1 MSKKLKIALPKGS
14 LQDSTVELF
23 RKAGYNVYVSSRGYR
38 PTCDDDDLELFL
50 IRAQEI
56 GRYVNDGFID
66 CGITGRD
73 WIYENRADVEVL
85 TDLQYSKATSK
96 PTRWVLVV
104 PENSPITCAED
115 LQGKRIATEGVGI
128 TERWLQEK
136 GIKAHVEFSWG
147 ATEVKVPEL
156 VDAIVDITETGSSIK
171 ANKLRIVDTLM
182 TSYPQFIAN
191 RETMQD
197 EWKKQ
202 KLESLVMMLRG
213 ALEARR
219 KVGLKMNLPAAPSPT
234 WRKKAGW
241 PWKRSLTNPSSGIS
255 FRSSRPSARKAS
267 LNTRSTSWSTNFFL
281 TTVKQQTNHNHGIA
295 QKTP

>member
-38 PTCDDDDLELFL
+38 PTCDDDDL
-50 IRAQEI
+50 
-56 GRYVNDGFID
+56 NDGFID

-136 GIKAHVEFSWG
+136 GIEAHVEFSWG

-202 KLESLVMMLRG
+202 KLERLVMMLKG

-219 KVGLKMNLPAAPSPT
+219 KVGLKMNLPAV
-234 WRKKAGW
+234 
-241 PWKRSLTNPSSGIS
+241 
-255 FRSSRPSARKAS
+255 S
-267 LNTRSTSWSTNFFL
+267 LNGLVEALPSLRRPTISHLAEEGWL
-281 TTVKQQTNHNHGIA
+281 AVETVIDESVVRDIIPQLKALGAEGIIEYPLN
-295 QKTP
+295 KLVY

>member
-38 PTCDDDDLELFL
+38 PACDDDDLELFL

-104 PENSPITCAED
+104 PEI
-115 LQGKRIATEGVGI
+115 GR
-128 TERWLQEK
+128 
-136 GIKAHVEFSWG
+136 AHV
-147 ATEVKVPEL
+147 
-156 VDAIVDITETGSSIK
+156 
-171 ANKLRIVDTLM
+171 
-182 TSYPQFIAN
+182 
-191 RETMQD
+191 
-197 EWKKQ
+197 
-202 KLESLVMMLRG
+202 
-213 ALEARR
+213 
-219 KVGLKMNLPAAPSPT
+219 
-234 WRKKAGW
+234 
-241 PWKRSLTNPSSGIS
+241 
-255 FRSSRPSARKAS
+255 
-267 LNTRSTSWSTNFFL
+267 
-281 TTVKQQTNHNHGIA
+281 
-295 QKTP
+295 

>member
-38 PTCDDDDLELFL
+38 PACDDDDLELFL

-136 GIKAHVEFSWG
+136 GIEAHVEFSWG

-156 VDAIVDITETGSSIK
+156 VDA
-171 ANKLRIVDTLM
+171 IVDTLM

-202 KLESLVMMLRG
+202 KLERLVMMLKG

-219 KVGLKMNLPAAPSPT
+219 KVGLKMNLPAA
-234 WRKKAGW
+234 
-241 PWKRSLTNPSSGIS
+241 
-255 FRSSRPSARKAS
+255 S
-267 LNTRSTSWSTNFFL
+267 LNGLVEALPSLRRPTISHLAEEGWL
-281 TTVKQQTNHNHGIA
+281 AVETVIDESVVRDIIPQLKALGAEGIIEYPLN
-295 QKTP
+295 KLVY

>member
-1 MSKKLKIALPKGS
+1 MDFKYIIIRASSALLLLSGP
-14 LQDSTVELF
+14 LF
-23 RKAGYNVYVSSRGYR
+23 TA
-38 PTCDDDDLELFL
+38 CDDDDLELFL

-136 GIKAHVEFSWG
+136 GIEAHVEFSWG

-171 ANKLRIVDTLM
+171 GLPCLR
-182 TSYPQFIAN
+182 
-191 RETMQD
+191 
-197 EWKKQ
+197 K
-202 KLESLVMMLRG
+202 G
-213 ALEARR
+213 AYH
-219 KVGLKMNLPAAPSPT
+219 
-234 WRKKAGW
+234 
-241 PWKRSLTNPSSGIS
+241 SSG
-255 FRSSRPSARKAS
+255 
-267 LNTRSTSWSTNFFL
+267 
-281 TTVKQQTNHNHGIA
+281 
-295 QKTP
+295 

>member
-136 GIKAHVEFSWG
+136 GIEAHVEFSWG

-171 ANKLRIVDTLM
+171 ANKLRIVDT
-182 TSYPQFIAN
+182 
-191 RETMQD
+191 
-197 EWKKQ
+197 
-202 KLESLVMMLRG
+202 
-213 ALEARR
+213 
-219 KVGLKMNLPAAPSPT
+219 
-234 WRKKAGW
+234 
-241 PWKRSLTNPSSGIS
+241 
-255 FRSSRPSARKAS
+255 
-267 LNTRSTSWSTNFFL
+267 
-281 TTVKQQTNHNHGIA
+281 
-295 QKTP
+295 

>member
-38 PTCDDDDLELFL
+38 PACDDDDLELFL

-104 PENSPITCAED
+104 PESPPLPVRKTFRASASPRKAWASRNAGFRKRVLKPTWNSP
-115 LQGKRIATEGVGI
+115 G
-128 TERWLQEK
+128 
-136 GIKAHVEFSWG
+136 
-147 ATEVKVPEL
+147 EL
-156 VDAIVDITETGSSIK
+156 
-171 ANKLRIVDTLM
+171 
-182 TSYPQFIAN
+182 
-191 RETMQD
+191 
-197 EWKKQ
+197 
-202 KLESLVMMLRG
+202 
-213 ALEARR
+213 R
-219 KVGLKMNLPAAPSPT
+219 K
-234 WRKKAGW
+234 
-241 PWKRSLTNPSSGIS
+241 
-255 FRSSRPSARKAS
+255 
-267 LNTRSTSWSTNFFL
+267 
-281 TTVKQQTNHNHGIA
+281 
-295 QKTP
+295 